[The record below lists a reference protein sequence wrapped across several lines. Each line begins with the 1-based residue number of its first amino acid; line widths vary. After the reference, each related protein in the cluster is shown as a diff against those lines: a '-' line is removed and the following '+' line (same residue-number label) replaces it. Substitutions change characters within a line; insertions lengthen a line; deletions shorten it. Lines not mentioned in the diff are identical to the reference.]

1 MNVLL
6 HVGEVVFDG
15 VFKVEVNLTLDNF
28 FQFTTVFLVL
38 CTAARCL
45 GGSIFQM
52 MDKFYQIVN
61 YCEGRGEH
69 GSWVKI
75 LELIE
80 RFGVFPLNVTE
91 D

>member
-28 FQFTTVFLVL
+28 SQFSTVFLVL
-38 CTAARCL
+38 CTARCL

-52 MDKFYQIVN
+52 MDKFDRIVN